1 MMAAM
6 DNRTATCG
14 YNCQD
19 YSDAVALRK
28 EERINLCEPGK
39 ETNRMLGY
47 ELGSPPALM
56 PADAMVALAAG
67 CFARNSSRSPPHL
80 IVR

>member
-1 MMAAM
+1 MRLPSACDSRKGCAARQRMMAAM

-28 EERINLCEPGK
+28 EEWINLCELGK
-39 ETNRMLGY
+39 ETNRML
-47 ELGSPPALM
+47 S
-56 PADAMVALAAG
+56 
-67 CFARNSSRSPPHL
+67 
-80 IVR
+80 